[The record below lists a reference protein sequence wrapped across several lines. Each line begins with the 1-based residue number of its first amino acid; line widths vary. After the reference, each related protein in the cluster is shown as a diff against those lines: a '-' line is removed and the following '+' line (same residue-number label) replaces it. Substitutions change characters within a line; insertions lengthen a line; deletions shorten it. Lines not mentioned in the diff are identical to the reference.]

1 MLMAVLL
8 VFTGCEE
15 ESPVLEQSEPTELL
29 SGKELQTMTQEEL
42 ADYFE
47 IIDLTQIQPGYIET
61 WTDTLSAEEFAKYK
75 SVISLRSSE
84 KCGVVVTPYIDPG
97 GPDSAYVTI
106 FEAGTSNVYRA
117 KEKFADGDDF
127 WMEIDGADFY
137 DFVTEHPTN
146 PTGSIDGYLEI
157 DPDWGGKTLAFFSGS
172 GPHTY
177 SDYNFECPPDS
188 PDGTCDAYL
197 EVRRLAGSA
206 TDYTIEVHPDV
217 DNEFD
222 VGTFTGSPSQSIP
235 FTCDQAQTYEF
246 KVKSSS
252 GGASESLVVS
262 IIRPDGIA
270 HSYNMFGVDLSNS
283 TSSPV
288 PFTNDFDFFD
298 CPY

>member
-157 DPDWGGKTLAFFSGS
+157 DPDWGGKTLAFFSGN

-197 EVRRLAGSA
+197 EVRQLAGSA
-206 TDYTIEVHPDV
+206 TDYTIIV
-217 DNEFD
+217 DPS
-222 VGTFTGSPSQSIP
+222 VGSDIIRSGFTGDPDEKKS
-235 FTCDQAQTYEF
+235 FTCDENLTYNF
-246 KVKSSS
+246 KVSSNS
-252 GGASESLVVS
+252 GGISESFIVS

-270 HSYNMFGVDLSNS
+270 HSYNMFGVDMSNS

-288 PFTNDFDFFD
+288 QVTNDFDFFE